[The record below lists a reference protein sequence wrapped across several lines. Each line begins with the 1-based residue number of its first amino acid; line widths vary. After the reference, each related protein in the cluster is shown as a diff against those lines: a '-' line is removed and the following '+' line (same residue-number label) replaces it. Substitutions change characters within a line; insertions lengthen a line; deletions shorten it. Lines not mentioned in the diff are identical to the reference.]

1 MMTLWESDP
10 LVAVTLTLYVPGAAL
25 AVVTFRLELPAPFEV
40 RVIVE
45 GLRLVE
51 GPVGETEAAMV
62 TVPVNE
68 LRLVTVTVDLP
79 EDPWRM
85 VNEVGLAERPKSGA
99 GLT

>member
-1 MMTLWESDP
+1 
-10 LVAVTLTLYVPGAAL
+10 
-25 AVVTFRLELPAPFEV
+25 
-40 RVIVE
+40 
-45 GLRLVE
+45 
-51 GPVGETEAAMV
+51 
-62 TVPVNE
+62 VPVNE